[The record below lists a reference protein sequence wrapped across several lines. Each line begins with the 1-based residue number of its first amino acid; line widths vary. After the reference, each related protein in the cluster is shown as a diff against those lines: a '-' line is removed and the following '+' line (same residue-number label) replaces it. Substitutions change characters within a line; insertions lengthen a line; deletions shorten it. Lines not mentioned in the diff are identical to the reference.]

1 MSGARNLQ
9 PPIFDAVEQIADQQ
23 KMLRRMEPMR
33 LVSSAV
39 AFGLMTVFLPFW
51 LTLAAMG
58 FDYLFEGL
66 AQGWMQDLNPRSNP
80 QRYGAVLLAVFLM
93 EVSFAL
99 PCALIWQQDT
109 EYAKALAVALI
120 CMTLFQLV
128 TVRAIHLPLG
138 LAGWLAVAVT
148 AGIGNAYCWIEAD
161 NSLGLALSTLGLLA
175 GILYTLGAMRSNHDL
190 HAELGRRGIA
200 ADAANRA
207 KGQFLAQMSH
217 ELRTPL
223 NAILGMGE
231 IELAQSKSSAST
243 ERMQTLVGSARGLAV
258 ILDDILEMTALDEAK
273 LQIRPQPVVPQQ
285 VISATV
291 ELFRPM
297 ADQAGLQLDLHIC
310 AALHKP
316 AVIDPHRLRQC
327 LSNLLSNALKY
338 TEAGRVS
345 VTASTGAEGA
355 LVLDVVDTGPGI
367 SAPVRDQIFQPFHRG
382 TEQQTGSG
390 LGLAISRGLARQMGG
405 DLALRPSADGA
416 HFQLCLPMNP
426 APPPPAAPAA
436 PSALDL
442 TGRRILVVDDIA
454 TNRMVACAYVQL
466 LGAITDQAMNGAEAL
481 QAIRAHRPDL
491 VLLDLHMPGL
501 SGFETLAKIR
511 ALAGPA
517 LPVLA
522 MTADVSPQMRQ
533 RLHGAGLDGF
543 LAKPLTA
550 ETVAAA
556 LAPHLARAS
565 SLVQDRHYA

>member
-1 MSGARNLQ
+1 MSAAQNLQ
-9 PPIFDAVEQIADQQ
+9 PPIFDAAQQIADQQ

-33 LVSSAV
+33 LVFRAI
-39 AFGLMTVFLPFW
+39 AYGLTAAFLPFW

-66 AQGWMQDLNPRSNP
+66 AQGWMQDLNQRANPR
-80 QRYGAVLLAVFLM
+80 RYGAVLLAVFLM

-99 PCALIWQQDT
+99 PCALIWQQDS

-138 LAGWLAVAVT
+138 LAGWFAVALT
-148 AGIGNAYCWIEAD
+148 AGIGNTYYWIEAG
-161 NSLGLALSTLGLLA
+161 NSLGLALSTLGLVS
-175 GILYTLGAMRSNHDL
+175 GIIYTLEAMRSNHHL
-190 HAELGRRGIA
+190 HAELGRRSIA
-200 ADAANRA
+200 ADAASRA

-231 IELAQSKSSAST
+231 IELALSKSAASI
-243 ERMQTLVGSARGLAV
+243 ERLQTVVGSARGLAV
-258 ILDDILEMTALDEAK
+258 ILDDILEMTALGAAK

-285 VISATV
+285 VIAATV

-297 ADQAGLQLDLHIC
+297 ADQAGLALDLHIC
-310 AALHKP
+310 ATLHKP
-316 AVIDPHRLRQC
+316 AMIDPHRLRQC

-338 TEAGRVS
+338 TDAGRIS

-367 SAPVRDQIFQPFHRG
+367 SAQVRDQIFQPFHRG
-382 TEQQTGSG
+382 TDQQTGSG
-390 LGLAISRGLARQMGG
+390 LGLAISRGFARQMGG
-405 DLALRPSADGA
+405 DLVLRPSADGA
-416 HFQLCLPMNP
+416 HFQLCLPMA
-426 APPPPAAPAA
+426 APPTSRVAPVA

-442 TGRRILVVDDIA
+442 SGRRILVVDDIA
-454 TNRMVACAYVQL
+454 TNRMVACAYVQFF
-466 LGAITDQAMNGAEAL
+466 GAFTDQAVTGAEAL
-481 QAIRAHRPDL
+481 QAIDAHRPDL

-511 ALAGPA
+511 AMAGPA

-522 MTADVSPQMRQ
+522 MTADVSPQMQQ
-533 RLHGAGLDGF
+533 RLQGAGMDGF

-550 ETVAAA
+550 ENVAAA
-556 LAPHLARAS
+556 LAQHLPPTS